1 MLLTEGM
8 SIGEKLISALGIT
21 LLGMGIVFIVLIIVS
36 FVLNLLHIVAG
47 EKKKLT
53 VDNVSVNVKSKSI
66 SENNIQ
72 KKRELGEMVTP
83 TIFKKIDNKELIAV
97 IAAAVSAAS
106 ETTENKIVIRS
117 IKPVAQNYSA
127 WAAAGRQEQ
136 LLTRL

>member
-36 FVLNLLHIVAG
+36 FVLNFLHIVAG